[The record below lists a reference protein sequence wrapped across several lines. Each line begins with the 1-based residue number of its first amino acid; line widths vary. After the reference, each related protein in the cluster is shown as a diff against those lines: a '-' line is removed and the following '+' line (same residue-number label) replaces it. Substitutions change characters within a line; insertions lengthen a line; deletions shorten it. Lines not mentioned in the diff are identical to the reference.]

1 MTDHST
7 VFDLIDRIVCLDVGG
22 RGVSGLF
29 EPARALVDGPLA
41 YTAARHLNGLEA
53 GDSVFIV
60 TGSLTR
66 AGVSPDIAEN
76 DGPIGSAV
84 LARALSKGFNAI
96 PVIIVDASIRK
107 RVARMVE
114 FAGLNVVTHEQ
125 ARAATSLPRFTGIAV
140 MENGA
145 IENNAARTAANALLA
160 AYSPKVV
167 IACERA
173 GLSADGT
180 YRNALGQDYST
191 GREKLDYIVEFAQ
204 DQGIPTIGIGDG
216 GNEIG
221 MGAVKA
227 AVAEHIPHGEV
238 LCAEMATDV
247 LLPAGVSNWGCYAI
261 VAALAI
267 IRNNPALAHTPE
279 AERRLLNFS
288 PSAGL
293 VDGMSGMLDAT
304 ADGMHPDVHASIVE
318 LLAQT
323 VRKALT

>member
-304 ADGMHPDVHASIVE
+304 VDGMHPDVHASIVE